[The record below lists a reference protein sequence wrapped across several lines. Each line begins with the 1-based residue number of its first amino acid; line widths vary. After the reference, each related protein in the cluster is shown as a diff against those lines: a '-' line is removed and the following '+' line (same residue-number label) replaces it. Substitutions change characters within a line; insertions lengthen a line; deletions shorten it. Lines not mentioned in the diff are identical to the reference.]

1 MEFLLTALP
10 YRALFSLTW
19 FFVVLYI
26 VREEP
31 QCPVWLYD
39 VIRGINLLIIVITIV
54 VIPLLPMLLR

>member
-39 VIRGINLLIIVITIV
+39 VIRGINLLVMT
-54 VIPLLPMLLR
+54 PTY

>member
-10 YRALFSLTW
+10 YWALFSLTW

-31 QCPVWLYD
+31 QYPVWLYD
-39 VIRGINLLIIVITIV
+39 VIRGINQLIIVITIV
-54 VIPLLPMLLR
+54 VIPLLPVLLR